1 MKKAR
6 DAQIAADA
14 AVFAATPSGPAK
26 DAIQKR
32 IVDETQKA
40 KDATQA
46 IADAKKILD
55 NAGAKVTDNQ
65 KVIKA
70 LTDKLPKTGGNIY
83 DTQTK
88 LNIDKAKLQ
97 QESPYTQGLQ
107 ASIFKLTKEPLA
119 MPDFAA
125 LRKSSSVLSTPLDSS
140 IDFRDFSQSFVQ
152 RQFGFSTR
160 FAMTVTGFLDIP
172 FEDVWHIFIESD
184 DGSKVFV
191 DGSLLVDNDG
201 LHGMAEKKG
210 SKLLTKGKHPLVVEF
225 SQWDLGGGLV
235 MRWMSSKQN
244 QKQIIPAS
252 AFYVLSPKAPA
263 SLVEDVQT
271 LTTDVLNVLP
281 RPPKTG
287 GNGGARPSPS
297 ITVDLQQKVDDAAL
311 ILTQKAQELKKEQDR
326 LAKLAA
332 DAQAAKEAADKA
344 AAATA
349 QAAAAKKIAEDM
361 AKEEQ
366 RKKDEAVRAKIAA
379 ESKRIDE
386 LKKAEAEAAA
396 KVAAQKAVKDLADAR
411 AQQESRH
418 AAAVAEQASFYND
431 VANYA
436 SNLGSVISGQSIGGV
451 TDKSPLQC
459 ARACN
464 SNSACIAFT
473 TTVQLLSSQV
483 RVPSGLL
490 GKFYSTREVIGKL
503 PKFPIGTDFPLI
515 KEAPIASLNYPPP
528 NSFASLGLGTRFIAL
543 FTGYLSVPASGK
555 WTLSCESDDGS
566 KVYVDDILLI
576 NNDGLHAMQEKSGS
590 VDLVRGSHSIR
601 VEFFNGDHGSG
612 LVLRWS
618 GPNVAKQVIPSS
630 AFTTASTTGNSQ
642 CNMYSSY
649 KENSLSSEGG
659 AGAAAGAATYILAR
673 ATAFESCNFVGDG
686 VPVSRVAHAV
696 QPSPCSR
703 SLFAVV
709 SWKFQRRLRLGCEHQ
724 VHQNTAGLIRHHV
737 RFHVFVCLVV
747 SLTLHAGTLGRI
759 TRAPASCC
767 SPRSRACSR
776 PFPPEAM
783 FCVRPMTRR
792 LAWPLKR
799 PRPRKRRKMP

>member
-1 MKKAR
+1 VKDDEAKLKKEEDSRRAEKARLEKEAADLKATELRLRKEKADQEAALAAAKAKSDADRKAQEKAAADAKAAQALKIAR

-14 AVFAATPSGPAK
+14 AAFAATPPGPAK

-40 KDATQA
+40 KDATNA

-55 NAGAKVTDNQ
+55 NAVAKVTDNQ
-65 KVIKA
+65 KVINT
-70 LTDKLPKTGGNIY
+70 LTDKIPKTGGNIV

-88 LNIDKAKLQ
+88 LNIDTAKLQ
-97 QESPYTQGLQ
+97 EESPYTQGLQ
-107 ASIFKLTKEPLA
+107 ASIFKLTQEPRT

-125 LRKSSSVLSTPLDSS
+125 LRKSSSVLSTPLNSN
-140 IDFRDFSQSFVQ
+140 IDIRDFSNSFVQ
-152 RQFGFSTR
+152 RMFGFSTR
-160 FAMTVTGFLDIP
+160 FGMTLTGFLDIP
-172 FEDVWHIFIESD
+172 FDDVWHIFIESD

-201 LHGMAEKKG
+201 LHGMDEKKG

-225 SQWDLGGGLV
+225 SQWDWGGGLV
-235 MRWMSSKQN
+235 MRWMSSKEN

-252 AFYVLSPKAPA
+252 AFYFLSPKAPA
-263 SLVEDVQT
+263 PLVKDVQT
-271 LTTDVLNVLP
+271 LTTDVLNLLP
-281 RPPKTG
+281 KSPMTG
-287 GNGGARPSPS
+287 GNGGARPLPS
-297 ITVDLQQKVDDAAL
+297 ITVNLQQKVDDAAL
-311 ILTQKAQELKKEQDR
+311 ILAQKAQELKKEQDR

-349 QAAAAKKIAEDM
+349 QAAAAKKIADDM

-366 RKKDEAVRAKIAA
+366 RKKDEAARAKIAA
-379 ESKRIDE
+379 DSKKIDE

-411 AQQESRH
+411 AQQESRY
-418 AAAVAEQASFYND
+418 AAAVAEKAAFYND
-431 VANYA
+431 ITNYA

-490 GKFYSTREVIGKL
+490 GKFYSTREVISKL
-503 PKFPIGTDFPLI
+503 PQFPVGADFPLI
-515 KEAPIASLNYPPP
+515 KEAPIASVNYP

-543 FTGYLSVPASGK
+543 FTGYLSVPSSGK

-576 NNDGLHAMQEKSGS
+576 DNDGLHGMQEKSGS

-618 GPNVAKQVIPSS
+618 GPNVAKQVIPST
-630 AFTTASTTGNSQ
+630 AFTTASTTGNNQ

-649 KENSLSSEGG
+649 KENSLSPEG

-673 ATAFESCNFVGDG
+673 ATAFESCNFVGNG
-686 VPVSRVAHAV
+686 VSVRRFAHAV
-696 QPSPCSR
+696 P
-703 SLFAVV
+703 AVPAAV
-709 SWKFQRRLRLGCEHQ
+709 AML
-724 VHQNTAGLIRHHV
+724 A
-737 RFHVFVCLVV
+737 
-747 SLTLHAGTLGRI
+747 LTLCRCLLEVSPG
-759 TRAPASCC
+759 AP
-767 SPRSRACSR
+767 
-776 PFPPEAM
+776 
-783 FCVRPMTRR
+783 VG
-792 LAWPLKR
+792 L
-799 PRPRKRRKMP
+799 